1 MNPGEAGKMDEE
13 YHSFL
18 QELGGGAVPEGIKAP
33 NRLGLGLHRSN
44 RDLPDDCKLY
54 VGNLPNEMDDARLR
68 ELFTPFG
75 TIVHCMVMKVL
86 VGSGVDDGCLFAT
99 FHHTHAHRMVQLVCH
114 VDLALC
120 TMQPATWHVQ
130 RVTP

>member
-1 MNPGEAGKMDEE
+1 MEAQYARDVARMNPGEAGKMDEE

-18 QELGGGAVPEGIKAP
+18 QELGGGSVPEGIRAP
-33 NRLGLGLHRSN
+33 TRLGLGLHRSN

-75 TIVHCMVMKVL
+75 TIVHCMVMKVN
-86 VGSGVDDGCLFAT
+86 GVV
-99 FHHTHAHRMVQLVCH
+99 MVSMVACH
-114 VDLALC
+114 
-120 TMQPATWHVQ
+120 
-130 RVTP
+130 